1 MTKIVMFW
9 SIFLLCF
16 SASLQAQNKSEVIY
30 SNRLTH
36 DLISADIFD
45 GDTIYS
51 YTVTTHK
58 AWTGKPHTKI
68 VCKGSYGELLLFLA
82 DLNDFA
88 QANKSRLGQTSSVN
102 GIPVAV
108 IRKHGKRCISIG
120 FGTDENF
127 TSARSINR
135 ALNALVTWK
144 KAAEMGIEMR

>member
-1 MTKIVMFW
+1 MFW
-9 SIFLLCF
+9 IILLLCF

-51 YTVTTHK
+51 YTVTTHA

-88 QANKSRLGQTSSVN
+88 QANKSRLGQSSSVN
-102 GIPVAV
+102 GIPVATV
-108 IRKHGKRCISIG
+108 RKSGVKCISIG
-120 FGTDENF
+120 HGDDENF
-127 TSARSINR
+127 TSARSISS

-144 KAAEMGIEMR
+144 KAAELGIEMR